1 MIILIILA
9 GLILRLVDLNQS
21 LWLDE
26 AINAVFVRS
35 LDLKSLIFNYS
46 LSDFHPPLYH
56 ILMKGWITLF
66 GSSEIALRLPSV
78 ILGVASIYVIF
89 KIGKKLFDEKTA
101 LVAATLLATAPL
113 HIFYSQEARMYML
126 ASFFAIVSVY
136 FFISILVEDKL
147 KNWAGFIISTSLL
160 LYSDYLPYLMIPAYL
175 VYLFLHR
182 KSIKKPTMRSFVPAF
197 LLIALIIL
205 PWFLIFPKQ
214 LATGLS
220 AASLS
225 PAWAQVVG
233 TPSLNTLLIT
243 FVKFTI
249 GRISNDNN
257 ALYALMFAPIGVFV
271 SILFILSTFRMS
283 KIRSF
288 LYFWFFVPILL
299 AFTAAFFIPIFSYF
313 RMLFVLGAFYLIW
326 AAAINTV
333 NWTLPT
339 RILLIIALAIN
350 LGSTVIYLMNPK
362 FQRENWKKA
371 STYVL
376 GNADKNSIVLFESTY
391 TLAPFDYYNNGKVE
405 TVGALDSFSP
415 SQDKVRQNVG
425 LYTQGKNKVFLFQY
439 LSPITDPQGLLFE
452 ELTRS
457 GFTNTKTQD
466 INGVGFIY
474 EFKK

>member
-1 MIILIILA
+1 MIIIILLV
-9 GLILRLVDLNQS
+9 GLILRLINLNQS

-56 ILMKGWITLF
+56 ILMKGWVVLF
-66 GSSEIALRLPSV
+66 GSSEIALRMPSV
-78 ILGVASIYVIF
+78 ILGVASIYIIY

-101 LVAATLLATAPL
+101 LIAATLLATAPL

-126 ASFFAIVSVY
+126 ASFFTIVSVY
-136 FFISILVEDKL
+136 FFIAVLKEDRL
-147 KNWAGFIISTSLL
+147 KNWAGFIISTSIL
-160 LYSDYLPYLMIPAYL
+160 LYSDYLPYLMIPVYL
-175 VYLFLHR
+175 VYLFLYR
-182 KSIKKPTMRSFVPAF
+182 KSIKKPTLRSFVPAF
-197 LLIALIIL
+197 LLIALIVL
-205 PWFLIFPKQ
+205 PWFFIFPKQ
-214 LATGLS
+214 LITGLS
-220 AASLS
+220 AANLS

-257 ALYALMFAPIGVFV
+257 ALYALMFAPIGIFV
-271 SILFILSTFRMS
+271 SALFILSTFRMS

-288 LYFWFFVPILL
+288 LYFWFFVPIFL
-299 AFTAAFFIPIFSYF
+299 AFAAAFFVPVFSYF
-313 RMLFVLGAFYLIW
+313 RLLFVLGAFYLIW
-326 AAAINTV
+326 ASAINTV

-339 RILLIIALAIN
+339 RILLIIALTIN
-350 LGSTVIYLMNPK
+350 LGSTVIYQMNPK
-362 FQRENWKKA
+362 FQRENWKGA
-371 STYVL
+371 SAYVL
-376 GNADKNSIVLFESTY
+376 DNADKNSIVFFESTH

-405 TVGALDSFSP
+405 EKGALDSFSP
-415 SQDKVRQNVG
+415 SQDKVKENIG
-425 LYTQGKNKVFLFQY
+425 EYTKGKNKVFLFQY

-452 ELTRS
+452 ELTRA

>member
-1 MIILIILA
+1 MIILILLV
-9 GLILRLVDLNQS
+9 GTLLRLVNLNQS

-56 ILMKGWITLF
+56 VFMKGWVTLF
-66 GSSEIALRLPSV
+66 GSSEIALRMPSV
-78 ILGVASIYVIF
+78 ILGVASIYVIY

-113 HIFYSQEARMYML
+113 HIYYSQEARMYML
-126 ASFFAIVSVY
+126 ASFLTAVSVY
-136 FFISILVEDKL
+136 FFIAVLKEDKL
-147 KNWAGFIISTSLL
+147 KNWVGFIISTSLL
-160 LYSDYLPYLMIPAYL
+160 LYSDYLPYLMIP
-175 VYLFLHR
+175 VYLLYIFLNK
-182 KSIKKPTMRSFVPAF
+182 KSIRKPTLRSFVPAF

-205 PWFLIFPKQ
+205 PWFFVFPKQ

-220 AASLS
+220 AATLS

-233 TPSLNTLLIT
+233 TPHINTLLVT

-249 GRISNDNN
+249 GRISNDNKT
-257 ALYALMFAPIGVFV
+257 LYALMFAPIGIFV
-271 SILFILSTFRMS
+271 SILFIVSTFRMS

-288 LYFWFFVPILL
+288 LYFWFFIPIILAFSVAFIVPI
-299 AFTAAFFIPIFSYF
+299 FTYF
-313 RMLFVLGAFYLIW
+313 RLIFVLGAFYLIW
-326 AAAINTV
+326 ASAINTV

-339 RILLIIALAIN
+339 RVLLIIALTIN

-362 FQRENWKKA
+362 FQRENWKEA
-371 STYVL
+371 SAYVH
-376 GNADKNSIVLFESTY
+376 GHADKNSIVFFESTY
-391 TLAPFDYYNNGKVE
+391 TLAPFDYYNNGAVE
-405 TVGALDSFSP
+405 EKGALDSFNP
-415 SQDKVRQNVG
+415 SQEKVKQNVA
-425 LYTQGKNKVFLFQY
+425 LYTKGKNKVFLFQY

-452 ELTRS
+452 ELTRA

-474 EFKK
+474 EFVK

>member
-1 MIILIILA
+1 MIILILLV
-9 GLILRLVDLNQS
+9 GLILRLVNLNQS

-56 ILMKGWITLF
+56 ILMKGWVILF
-66 GSSEIALRLPSV
+66 GSSEIALRMPSV
-78 ILGVASIYVIF
+78 ILGVASIYVIY

-113 HIFYSQEARMYML
+113 HIYYSQEARMYML
-126 ASFFAIVSVY
+126 ASFFATVSVY
-136 FFISILVEDKL
+136 FFISLIKEDKL
-147 KNWAGFIISTSLL
+147 KNWAGFIISTALL
-160 LYSDYLPYLMIPAYL
+160 LYSDYLPYLMIL
-175 VYLFLHR
+175 VYLFYLFLYK

-220 AASLS
+220 AANLS

-233 TPSLNTLLIT
+233 APSINTFLIT

-249 GRISNDNN
+249 GRISNGNN
-257 ALYALMFAPIGVFV
+257 ALYALMFTPIGIFV
-271 SILFILSTFRMS
+271 SILFALSTFRIS
-283 KIRSF
+283 KIRSL
-288 LYFWFFVPILL
+288 LYFWFFVPIFL
-299 AFTAAFFIPIFSYF
+299 AFTAAFFVPIFSYF
-313 RMLFVLGAFYLIW
+313 RLLFVLGAFYLIW
-326 AAAINTV
+326 ASAINTV

-339 RILLIIALAIN
+339 RILLIIALTIN

-362 FQRENWKKA
+362 FERENWKKA
-371 STYVL
+371 SAYVL
-376 GNADKNSIVLFESTY
+376 DNADKKSIVLFESTY
-391 TLAPFDYYNNGKVE
+391 TLAPFDYYNNGKVDAK
-405 TVGALDSFSP
+405 GALDSFSP
-415 SQDKVRQNVG
+415 SQDKIRQNVE
-425 LYTQGKNKVFLFQY
+425 LFTKGKNKVFLFQY
-439 LSPITDPQGLLFE
+439 LSPITDPQGLLFK
-452 ELTRS
+452 ELTRV
-457 GFTNTKTQD
+457 GFANTKTQD
-466 INGVGFIY
+466 INSVGFIY